1 MVNAT
6 ERMVNTMS
14 YYRRQKTT
22 TGHRYYCRMPG
33 SEIAERILFRIAVVA
48 VPFLGAA
55 GMFLLW
61 VKMW

>member
-1 MVNAT
+1 MDPV
-6 ERMVNTMS
+6 S
-14 YYRRQKTT
+14 YYRRTKTT

-33 SEIAERILFRIAVVA
+33 SEIAERILYRIALVA

-61 VKMW
+61 VKMG

>member
-1 MVNAT
+1 MDPV
-6 ERMVNTMS
+6 S

-33 SEIAERILFRIAVVA
+33 SEIAERVLFRIAVVA

-61 VKMW
+61 VKMG